1 MESHPFLECLYWY
14 FNPLTVWMICLL
26 AIEMGI
32 GTLLGR
38 ALLQRGGQSMKVISF
53 APIAAIVIGAIVF
66 GGIYAW
72 GQGENLFSIYLD
84 GYRWIFGSGI

>member
-1 MESHPFLECLYWY
+1 
-14 FNPLTVWMICLL
+14 MICLL
-26 AIEMGI
+26 AIEMGF

-38 ALLQRGGQSMKVISF
+38 WILKRRGIPIKVISPV
-53 APIAAIVIGAIVF
+53 PILISLMGALLF

-84 GYRWIFGSGI
+84 GYRFIFGTGI